1 MGFAI
6 PLMLI
11 NLLICWCWLT
21 FIGMRLFG
29 PGRQTTYKENEKSD
43 GDNEAAYVNYA
54 LEPEVNEDKAS
65 ASKKSSIEEKDTEI
79 SLQDLNTNEPNRK
92 LYPSFSVPEFSR
104 DNSKT
109 GANYPLINET
119 FLNIFA
125 INDLYI
131 IHKI

>member
-1 MGFAI
+1 
-6 PLMLI
+6 
-11 NLLICWCWLT
+11 
-21 FIGMRLFG
+21 MRLFG

-43 GDNEAAYVNYA
+43 GENEAAYVNYA
-54 LEPEVNEDKAS
+54 LEPEANEDK

-109 GANYPLINET
+109 GMSYHRIIKT
-119 FLNIFA
+119 FWNIKKKCHLNLHCPIKFYFQFYSRS
-125 INDLYI
+125 N
-131 IHKI
+131 

>member
-43 GDNEAAYVNYA
+43 GENEAAYVNYA
-54 LEPEVNEDKAS
+54 LEPEANEDK
-65 ASKKSSIEEKDTEI
+65 ASKKSSIEERDTEI

-109 GANYPLINET
+109 GTNYHRIIET
-119 FLNIFA
+119 FSKHFVLN
-125 INDLYI
+125 
-131 IHKI
+131 